1 MKPIKFVNVQAQR
14 AVPALAVAGAMQDLC
29 DVVEV
34 TAMYRRAQVL
44 YKAKAWDYNRV
55 RKVVG
60 MFHHFSGI
68 LRPRRWRG
76 PAMAQPN
83 YLSREG
89 LEKLQAELEYLRT
102 VRRHDVAASIQQ
114 SRERGGTVS
123 NAEYEESKNE
133 LAFTEGR
140 ILTLDNLIN
149 NAVIIDENRGAADI
163 VEVGAIVTVE
173 NQDGKN
179 YEYTI
184 TGSASSMITIKDGPG
199 ADTYEF
205 TGVPQGQVFFLNS
218 EGGEARLETVINDGN
233 IVIFE

>member
-1 MKPIKFVNVQAQR
+1 
-14 AVPALAVAGAMQDLC
+14 
-29 DVVEV
+29 
-34 TAMYRRAQVL
+34 
-44 YKAKAWDYNRV
+44 
-55 RKVVG
+55 
-60 MFHHFSGI
+60 
-68 LRPRRWRG
+68 
-76 PAMAQPN
+76 MAQPN

-102 VRRHDVAASIQQ
+102 VRRPDVAASIQQ

-179 YEYTI
+179 CEYTI
-184 TGSASSMITIKDGPG
+184 TGSAE
-199 ADTYEF
+199 AD
-205 TGVPQGQVFFLNS
+205 PSQGKISNVSPIGKALLGKRVGEIS
-218 EGGEARLETVINDGN
+218 EVNIPSGKIRLKILAIG
-233 IVIFE
+233 

>member
-1 MKPIKFVNVQAQR
+1 
-14 AVPALAVAGAMQDLC
+14 
-29 DVVEV
+29 
-34 TAMYRRAQVL
+34 MYRPARVL
-44 YKAKAWDYNRV
+44 YKAQAWDYNRV

-60 MFHHFSGI
+60 MFHHLSGI
-68 LRPRRWRG
+68 LRSRRWRG

-184 TGSASSMITIKDGPG
+184 TGSAE
-199 ADTYEF
+199 AD
-205 TGVPQGQVFFLNS
+205 PSQGKISNVSPIGKALLGKRVGEIS
-218 EGGEARLETVINDGN
+218 EVNIPSGKIRLKILAIG
-233 IVIFE
+233 